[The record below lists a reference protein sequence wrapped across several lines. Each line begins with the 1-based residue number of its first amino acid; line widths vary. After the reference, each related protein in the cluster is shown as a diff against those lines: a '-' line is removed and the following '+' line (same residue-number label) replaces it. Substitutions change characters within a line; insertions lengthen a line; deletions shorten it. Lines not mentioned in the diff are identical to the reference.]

1 MAQVQNNIFLR
12 GLSGSVGEQFVIRR
26 TRSGRT
32 IVANMPTFDPEREY
46 TDSQKKQQELFRKA
60 TIYAK
65 SAQHQAVYQLK
76 AAGTAATAYNLAVA
90 DYFGKPE
97 ILDIDIS
104 RWTGQP
110 GQKITIKA
118 KDNFMVVRARL
129 VIRPNSEDYDALD
142 GGEAIQSTTDGLLW
156 EFTTTQAITLTEGMQ
171 LDAYA
176 YDLPGNLGKDSLVLS

>member
-1 MAQVQNNIFLR
+1 MAHVQNNIFLR

-32 IVANMPTFDPEREY
+32 IIANMPTFDPEREY
-46 TDSQKKQQELFRKA
+46 TDSQKKHQALFRRA
-60 TIYAK
+60 TTYAK
-65 SAQHQAVYQLK
+65 LAQNQPAYRQK
-76 AAGTAATAYNLAVA
+76 AAGTGATAYNLAVA

-104 RWTGQP
+104 MWTGQP
-110 GQKITIKA
+110 GQKIYIKA
-118 KDNFMVVRARL
+118 QDNFMVVRARL

-142 GGEAIQSTTDGLLW
+142 GGAAIQSTTNGLLW
-156 EFTTTQAITLTEGMQ
+156 EFTTTQTIELAPGMQ